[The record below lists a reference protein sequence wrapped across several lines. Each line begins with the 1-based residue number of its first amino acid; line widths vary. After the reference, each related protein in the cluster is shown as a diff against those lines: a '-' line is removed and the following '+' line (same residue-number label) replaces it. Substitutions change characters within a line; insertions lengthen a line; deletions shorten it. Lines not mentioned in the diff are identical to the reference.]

1 MSKDISQE
9 KKLFARFRLNKTGRM
24 LLILL
29 FSGLLTWLIFYLV
42 TSYYQHKRN
51 SRIIYL
57 SELKTTLKDH
67 NNNLLEE
74 IQNSFNKGMLYNLV
88 QRETDRIQAIYS
100 LKNTKRFA
108 DDYKKDILKFSND
121 QNLIQTFDRLNGS
134 LSEFGRLIAE
144 SVNTDGKAEK
154 LLMPGQ
160 AEGDTTNQFLF
171 EPEAVKLQEAD
182 AKELEMLLDRIRT
195 RLFNLDNLS
204 TGLIDQE
211 ISALSTKKQLGWYV
225 LFGAIFVL
233 IFGLITYLLYNHLKN
248 LERRFYDMLNG
259 VARGEKPDVEVD
271 QTQEFASILH
281 ASRNIVEYLEDAS
294 RFAREIGDGHFDYEF
309 EPKSEK
315 DALGNSLIEM
325 RDRLQE
331 VAREDKIRNW
341 INEGQARFGEILRQY
356 NNDLDKLGEQIITNM
371 VEYLGANQGALFV
384 VKGEEGDEHLELLS
398 AYAYKRKKFI
408 EKRIEIGEGLAGQA
422 FIEGKTIFLKDIKT
436 DHYDI
441 ATGLGE
447 SKPTSLIIV
456 PLKEEEKIEGIIEI
470 ASLEELQPYQ
480 IEFVET
486 IGHSIA
492 SSLSSGKVNEEIRKL
507 LEETQEREEEMKA
520 QEEELRQN
528 MEELAAT
535 QEQVERRNKEL
546 EEIQKK
552 FDEERIL
559 LKAILGS
566 DFDRI
571 YFKDKNSKFICVSR
585 AMVEL
590 FGAKNESEIIGKS
603 DFDFG
608 FEEHAK
614 KAYEDEQQIIRS
626 GKPLRD
632 IVEKEEWDDGRI
644 TWVSTTKNP
653 LYDLVGNII
662 GTFGI
667 SRDITKS
674 KQAELEK
681 VKSRN
686 WLTNFFRYKPEGY
699 VVLDQHGAVQFVTQ
713 RILDLAGIDA
723 AAGLRFED
731 IFDDEAFDNFLE
743 EIQFATARD
752 REFEIALTLKGNHEK
767 TVNFIAVAGEDE
779 NEDGSVNI
787 FLVQK

>member
-1 MSKDISQE
+1 MSSDFSQE
-9 KKLFARFRLNKTGRM
+9 NKFFNRFHLNRTGRLLLIM
-24 LLILL
+24 LLT
-29 FSGLLTWLIFYLV
+29 GLVTWFLFYLV
-42 TSYYQHKRN
+42 INYNQRN
-51 SRIIYL
+51 RDNRIIYL
-57 SELKTTLKDH
+57 SELKASLKDH
-67 NNNLLEE
+67 NNHLLVEA
-74 IQNSFNKGMLYNLV
+74 QNSFNYGMLYNLV
-88 QRETDRIQAIYS
+88 RRETDRIQAIYS
-100 LKNTKRFA
+100 LKNTKRLTDA
-108 DDYKKDILKFSND
+108 YKKDLLSYTDD
-121 QNLIQTFDRLNGS
+121 QNLIQEFDGLNEL
-134 LSEFGRLIAE
+134 LSEFDRRIAE
-144 SVNTDGKAEK
+144 SVNLDGKAAE
-154 LLMPGQ
+154 LLKANQP
-160 AEGDTTNQFLF
+160 EGDTTSQFLF
-171 EPEAVKLQEAD
+171 DPETVKLQESD
-182 AKELEMLLDRIRT
+182 AKDLEMLLNKIRT
-195 RLFNLDNLS
+195 RLFNLDSLS

-211 ISALSTKKQLGWYV
+211 ISTLMERKQFDWYV
-225 LFGAIFVL
+225 LFGAVFTLV
-233 IFGLITYLLYNHLKN
+233 FGIIVYFLNNHLKD
-248 LERRFYDMLNG
+248 LEHRFFDVLG
-259 VARGEKPDVEVD
+259 SVAKGEKPDVDVEHKV
-271 QTQEFASILH
+271 EFASILK
-281 ASRNIVEYLEDAS
+281 ASRDIVGYMEDAS
-294 RFAREIGDGHFDYEF
+294 HFAREIGDGHFDYEF

-384 VKGEEGDEHLELLS
+384 AKGEEGEEHLELLS

-408 EKRIEIGEGLAGQA
+408 EKRIDIGEGLAGQA
-422 FIEGKTIFLKDIKT
+422 YVEGKTIFLKDIKT

-470 ASLEELQPYQ
+470 ASLHELLPHQ
-480 IEFVET
+480 IKFVET

-535 QEQVERRNKEL
+535 QEQMERRNKEL

-559 LKAILGS
+559 LKAILQS

-571 YFKDKNSKFICVSR
+571 YFKDKSSKFIRVSR
-585 AMVEL
+585 SMVEL
-590 FGAKNESEIIGKS
+590 FGAKDESEIIGKS

-608 FEEHAK
+608 FEAHAK
-614 KAYEDEQQIIRS
+614 KAYEDEQNIIRS

-632 IVEKEEWDDGRI
+632 IIEKEEWDDGHI

-653 LYDLVGNII
+653 LYDLDGNII

-681 VKSRN
+681 IKSRN
-686 WLTNFFRYKPEGY
+686 WLTNYFRYKPEGY
-699 VVLDQHGAVQFVTQ
+699 VVLDQEGNVQFVTQ
-713 RILDLAGIDA
+713 RILDNVGRKARP
-723 AAGLRFED
+723 GLKFED
-731 IFDDEAFDNFLE
+731 LFEEKTFGEFLIEIYFDS
-743 EIQFATARD
+743 TRD
-752 REFEIALTLKGNHEK
+752 REFEIELSPKGSHGK
-767 TVNFIAVAGEDE
+767 TIKFIAVTERME
-779 NEDGSVNI
+779 NEDRTVNI
-787 FLVQK
+787 FLIEK